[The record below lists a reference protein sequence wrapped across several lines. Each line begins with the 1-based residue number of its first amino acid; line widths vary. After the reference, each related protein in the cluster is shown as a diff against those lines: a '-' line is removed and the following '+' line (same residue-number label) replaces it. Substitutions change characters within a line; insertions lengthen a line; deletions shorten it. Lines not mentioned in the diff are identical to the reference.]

1 MNLLLLGRG
10 KTGSQVAEVAAER
23 KHHLQVAS
31 SRDNLN
37 GAAIHP
43 EKLHGIDTVLDFTA
57 PHCVLGHIEGCV
69 KAGKNMV
76 VGTTGW
82 YNDIDRV
89 RELVKQQDTG
99 FVYAANFSVG
109 VNIFFEMT
117 RAAAGALRH
126 DYSGQIFERHHV
138 HKKDAPSGTAMAMQ
152 NILREASGTTQDVE
166 ITSFREGEVVGLHE
180 IVLESKADRIYLC
193 HDAKSRRGFAE
204 GAVMAAEWLSGKK
217 GFYDFKD
224 IWREL

>member
-1 MNLLLLGRG
+1 MNLLLLGSG

-31 SRDNLN
+31 SRENLN

-43 EKLHGIDTVLDFTA
+43 EKLHGIDAVLDFTA
-57 PHCVLGHIEGCV
+57 PHCVLENIEGCV

-82 YNDIDRV
+82 YTEIDRV
-89 RELVKQQDTG
+89 RELVKQHDTG
-99 FVYAANFSVG
+99 FLYAANFSVG

-117 RAAAGALRH
+117 RAAAAALRH

-138 HKKDAPSGTAMAMQ
+138 DKKDAPSGTAIAMQ
-152 NILREASGTTQDVE
+152 TMLRETSGTKQDLE

-204 GAVMAAEWLSGKK
+204 GAVFAAEWLSGKK